1 MTKLTDIRYLVSYTN
16 NNPLFL
22 LSYSQ
27 ILICNELIV
36 LLNEMGFFIELFQ
49 VQKEFTSLFE
59 EMSLQQLEKC
69 FYVYRQE
76 NVTATKL

>member
-1 MTKLTDIRYLVSYTN
+1 M
-16 NNPLFL
+16 
-22 LSYSQ
+22 
-27 ILICNELIV
+27 V
-36 LLNEMGFFIELFQ
+36 LLNEMGFFIEWFQ